1 MMLPLVIPRSGK
13 MTNEDIQAV
22 EQAMGAI
29 RLIRDQ
35 HASAEPGQRLSQ
47 EILQTLRGNGKSL
60 FRVNMA
66 EAINATLAN
75 KAVEPVARN
84 AA

>member
-1 MMLPLVIPRSGK
+1 MDNDEIK
-13 MTNEDIQAV
+13 AV

-29 RLIRDQ
+29 RLIRDKY
-35 HASAEPGQRLSQ
+35 ASSEPGQRLAQ
-47 EILQTLRGNGKSL
+47 EILQALRGDGKSL

-66 EAINATLAN
+66 EAINASLLN
-75 KAVEPVARN
+75 KSVAAVPAR

>member
-1 MMLPLVIPRSGK
+1 
-13 MTNEDIQAV
+13 MTNEDIKAV

-35 HASAEPGQRLSQ
+35 HASGETAQRLTQ
-47 EILQTLRGNGKSL
+47 EILQALRGNGKSL

-66 EAINATLAN
+66 DAINATLMN
-75 KAVEPVARN
+75 KSVELTLR

>member
-1 MMLPLVIPRSGK
+1 MN
-13 MTNEDIQAV
+13 NEDIKAV

-35 HASAEPGQRLSQ
+35 HASGEHAQRLSQ
-47 EILQTLRGNGKSL
+47 EILQALRGNGKSL

-66 EAINATLAN
+66 DAIKASLLNKSLELVTL
-75 KAVEPVARN
+75 R

>member
-1 MMLPLVIPRSGK
+1 
-13 MTNEDIQAV
+13 MTNEDIRAV

-29 RLIRDQ
+29 RLIAD
-35 HASAEPGQRLSQ
+35 HYASSVEGQKRFQDILS
-47 EILQTLRGNGKSL
+47 ILRGNGSNL

-66 EAINATLAN
+66 DAMSAYHSN
-75 KAVEPVARN
+75 KNVEPVARK

>member
-1 MMLPLVIPRSGK
+1 
-13 MTNEDIQAV
+13 MTNEDIKAV

-29 RLIRDQ
+29 RLIREQ
-35 HASAEPGQRLSQ
+35 YASGEPGQRLAQ
-47 EILQTLRGNGKSL
+47 EILRALRGNGKSL

-66 EAINATLAN
+66 DAINGYLSNKSVELVTL
-75 KAVEPVARN
+75 R